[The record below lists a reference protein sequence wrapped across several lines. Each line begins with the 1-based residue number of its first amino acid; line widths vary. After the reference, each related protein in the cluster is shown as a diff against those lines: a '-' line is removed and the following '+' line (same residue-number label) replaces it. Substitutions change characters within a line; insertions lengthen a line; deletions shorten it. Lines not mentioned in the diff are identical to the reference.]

1 MLGSIFDMITNL
13 DAARTAR
20 RIRRAV
26 LDFALAGVAFL
37 LGFGFLIAAGFIY
50 VAERYGSF
58 YAALWFGLGFLAIS
72 AVILVVHRTISAM
85 RARRRKREERSD
97 QFRSM
102 ATAAAV
108 AAAPA
113 LIRSAGWVG
122 TVAIPLAAIAAYAI
136 YQENRGRT
144 EEYPEERDDDYY

>member
-26 LDFALAGVAFL
+26 IDFAFAGVAFL
-37 LGFGFLIAAGFIY
+37 MGFGFLIAAGFIY
-50 VAERYGSF
+50 TAERYGGF
-58 YAALWFGLGFLAIS
+58 YAALWFGFGFLAIS
-72 AVILVVHRTISAM
+72 ATILIAHRVIAAM
-85 RARRRKREERSD
+85 RTRRRKREERSD
-97 QFRSM
+97 RLRSM

-122 TVAIPLAAIAAYAI
+122 TVVIPLAAIAAYVI
-136 YQENRGRT
+136 YQENRRPTG
-144 EEYPEERDDDYY
+144 EYPDELDDDY